1 MKTTTILIF
10 FLIAYCFAFTQNVGI
25 GTIAPHS
32 SAQLD
37 ITNSAKGLLIPR
49 MGTSGVISINNPAK
63 GLLVYDSVKNQLMVN
78 MGSSTAPDWQTIV
91 FKSGWSLNGNSNTNP
106 ETDFIGTTDSVPFI
120 IKAFNQKAGRID
132 VSLFGST
139 FLGYRAGNQT
149 IGSANTAMGFQA
161 FRSNNTGTQNT
172 VIGYEAL
179 SNNISG
185 SVNVANGYYAL
196 LSNISGSQNT
206 GIGYQALVGNT
217 AGNNNT
223 AIGSLSLANNKTGYS
238 NVAIGAQALRF
249 SSDKSNL
256 VAIGDSALYNN
267 GQSSPLSWQATA
279 NTAIGSKALFL
290 NSNGSDL
297 TATGYNSL
305 YNNTSGVANAAYG
318 SLSLQYNTTGS
329 ANTAF
334 GFSSL
339 EINQTGSY
347 NTGIGAQALRFN
359 HGSQYNTALG
369 YQAANSYNIGWNNT
383 IIGADADVSFD
394 GQYNSIAIGNT
405 ATCPD
410 NSTVRIGNSANWS
423 YGGYA
428 NWTNISDGRYKK
440 NIRENVSGLDFI
452 MRLRPVT
459 YELNVTDLSKKLKE
473 FNGREPDES
482 MKKAI
487 AKKEQMSWA
496 GFVAQEVEA
505 AATQTGFKFSG
516 VDKPS
521 NADGLYGLRYAEFVV
536 PLVKAVQEQQNLI
549 ANQNTKIEKLEK
561 QNARIEQLEKQNELL
576 LKRLEL
582 LETKNN

>member
-1 MKTTTILIF
+1 MKTTTILIA
-10 FLIAYCFAFTQNVGI
+10 FLIAYSFAFTQNVGI
-25 GTIAPHS
+25 GTTAPHP

-37 ITNSAKGLLIPR
+37 ISNSAKGLLIPR
-49 MGTSGVISINNPAK
+49 MGTSAIISISNPAN

-78 MGSSTAPDWQTIV
+78 MGSSAIPDWQTIV
-91 FKSGWSLNGNSNTNP
+91 FKSGWSLNGNSNSNP

-120 IKAFNQKAGRID
+120 IRAFNQKAGRID
-132 VSLFGST
+132 VSSAGST
-139 FLGYRAGNQT
+139 FLGYQTGNFNS
-149 IGSANTAMGFQA
+149 GGANTAMGFRA
-161 FRSNNTGTQNT
+161 LRYNTSGTQNIA
-172 VIGYEAL
+172 IGNEAL

-196 LSNISGSQNT
+196 YSNISGSQNT

-217 AGNNNT
+217 SGNNNT
-223 AIGSLSLANNKTGYS
+223 AIGSLSLTNNKTGYS

-249 SSDKSNL
+249 STDKSNL

-267 GQSSPLSWQATA
+267 GQSSPLPWQATA
-279 NTAIGSKALFL
+279 NTAIGSKALFF

-359 HGSQYNTALG
+359 NGSQYNTALG
-369 YQAANSYNIGWNNT
+369 YRAANSYDIGWNNT
-383 IIGADADVSFD
+383 VIGADADVSFD

-440 NIRENVSGLDFI
+440 NIRENVAGLDFI
-452 MRLRPVT
+452 LKLRPVT
-459 YELNVTDLSKKLKE
+459 YQMDVTSLSKKLEEGKGGQLHE
-473 FNGREPDES
+473 T
-482 MKKAI
+482 MKTAI
-487 AKKEQMSWA
+487 AEKERMIWT

-505 AATQTGFKFSG
+505 SAYETGFVFSG
-516 VDKPS
+516 VDKPR
-521 NADGLYGLRYAEFVV
+521 NENGLYGLRYAEFVV
-536 PLVKAVQEQQNLI
+536 PLVKSVQEQQQQINDLKKEI
-549 ANQNTKIEKLEK
+549 
-561 QNARIEQLEKQNELL
+561 ELL
-576 LKRLEL
+576 KEQNKLLVQLLK
-582 LETKNN
+582 K